1 MRAAFVCSHMYS
13 KEEIS
18 KTKTAFW
25 TLFGQYM
32 KPVPSSWKEKVNWL
46 NYNTGIKDIYFRM
59 DADTKTASIGIELRH
74 ADGEMRHLLFAHF
87 TQLKK
92 ILETAIGE
100 TWQWQQDKE
109 NEHGQL
115 VSFIGIQLSG
125 VNVMQKQNWSKII
138 SFLKPRIISLD
149 DFWGNVKD
157 GVEMGL

>member
-1 MRAAFVCSHMYS
+1 M
-13 KEEIS
+13 
-18 KTKTAFW
+18 
-25 TLFGQYM
+25 FGQYM

-46 NYNTGIKDIYFRM
+46 NYKTGVKDVYFRM
-59 DADTKTASIGIELRH
+59 DADNASASIGIELRH
-74 ADGEMRHLLFAHF
+74 SDTMIRYKVYDHF

-92 ILETAIGE
+92 MLETTTGE

-115 VSFIGIQLSG
+115 VSFIGIQLAG
-125 VNVMQKQNWSKII
+125 VNVMQKQNWSKIV

-157 GVEMGL
+157 GFDQIN